1 MKRITF
7 VLVAAFVLALVAVAV
22 QAQAGSSSVRGT
34 VKDPQGNVVAGA
46 AVTLSNPETNFSR
59 TATTTDNGQFS
70 FEPVP
75 PGTYHVDVEAKGFK
89 KAIITD
95 VHALVSKP
103 TEVGVQLEVGAV
115 TEVVSVTAGAS

>member
-1 MKRITF
+1 MKRISL

-46 AVTLSNPETNFSR
+46 TVTLANPETNFTRSG
-59 TATTTDNGQFS
+59 TTTDNGQFS
-70 FEPVP
+70 FEPIP
-75 PGTYHVDVEAKGFK
+75 PGTYRIEVEAKNFK
-89 KAIITD
+89 KAILTD

-103 TEVGVQLEVGAV
+103 TDVGVQLEVG
-115 TEVVSVTAGAS
+115 